1 MLSGPQARLAI
12 FKGERSGST
21 WLARTLQAIAPRH
34 AYVTEEAIGG
44 VRNVPDALKLE
55 HLRWCL
61 VQPTARLQE
70 LLPNCSDAAG
80 RPTRRCYE
88 RAARPVTPRILAWS
102 VDPTHHS
109 PLDYAAALRPF
120 PSVLVVAYLRSN
132 LVKWAVSVL
141 RGGLL
146 RKGCGWNPSAQCA
159 ASHGR
164 RRHAFPPSRV
174 LRQIYRRQ
182 QVTQQVLSAASA
194 AAPRVWIVVYE
205 ALQTDL
211 HGTLAALHQ
220 ALGVELPA
228 PRSTSTLPP
237 SSSSPRLQLAKV
249 TADNLSHVLTPESHA
264 ALERELRPQPC
275 LHAQLMAAAP
285 TPFPLL
291 QCSIDYPPTTAAAK
305 SDDAAGGAA
314 ASAGRPRFVGTTDLR
329 PVG

>member
-1 MLSGPQARLAI
+1 MPGPPQARLAI

-21 WLARTLQAIAPRH
+21 WLARTLQLLAPRH
-34 AYVTEEAIGG
+34 AYITEEAIGG
-44 VRNVPDALKLE
+44 VRNVPGNLKLA

-61 VQPTARLQE
+61 VQPTMRLQE
-70 LLPNCSDAAG
+70 LLSNCSDAG
-80 RPTRRCYE
+80 RPTARCYE
-88 RAARPVTPRILAWS
+88 RAARPVTPRILGWS

-109 PLDYAAALRPF
+109 PLAYAAALRPF

-146 RKGCGWNPSAQCA
+146 RKSCGWNPSAQCA

-164 RRHAFPPSRV
+164 KRHAFPPSRV

-194 AAPRVWIVVYE
+194 ASPRVWIVVYE

-211 HGTLAALHQ
+211 QGTLTALHR
-220 ALGVELPA
+220 ALGIELPA
-228 PRSTSTLPP
+228 PRSTSAP
-237 SSSSPRLQLAKV
+237 SSSSSSSSSSPKLQLAKV
-249 TADNLSHVLTPESHA
+249 TADNLSAVLAPESHA
-264 ALERELRPQPC
+264 ALERELRPRPC
-275 LHAQLMAAAP
+275 LLAQLMATVP

-291 QCSIDYPPTTAAAK
+291 QCSVDYPPN
-305 SDDAAGGAA
+305 DAGAV
-314 ASAGRPRFVGTTDLR
+314 ASAGRPLFVGTTDLR
-329 PVG
+329 PIG